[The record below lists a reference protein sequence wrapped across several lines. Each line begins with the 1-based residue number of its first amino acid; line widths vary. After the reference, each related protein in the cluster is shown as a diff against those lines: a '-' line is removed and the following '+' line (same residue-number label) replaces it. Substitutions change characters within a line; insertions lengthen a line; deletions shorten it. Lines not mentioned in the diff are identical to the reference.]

1 MDEPEIPIMGAESAK
16 RWLRLLRT
24 RRRDDVSVLA
34 PPPVE
39 EEYAAELQR
48 AKEIARSLGFEE
60 VEDDGWGFRGHDTG
74 TAPVGAPGPP
84 GPGVSIEKASS

>member
-1 MDEPEIPIMGAESAK
+1 MGVASA
-16 RWLRLLRT
+16 RQRLRLLRT
-24 RRRDDVSVLA
+24 RRRQDVTVLVPESA
-34 PPPVE
+34 E
-39 EEYAAELQR
+39 EELQR
-48 AKEIARSLGFEE
+48 AEEIAKSLGFEE